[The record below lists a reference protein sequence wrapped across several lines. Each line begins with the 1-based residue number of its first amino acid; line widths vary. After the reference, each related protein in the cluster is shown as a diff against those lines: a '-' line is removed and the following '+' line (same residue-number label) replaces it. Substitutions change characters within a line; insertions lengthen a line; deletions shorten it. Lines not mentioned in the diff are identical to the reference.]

1 MTCILVKVALPMN
14 LPDPDITEQQPVPPD
29 VRFVK
34 RLVIVLTS
42 VMIVGIAVIVG
53 LLALR
58 LSAPPALPQE
68 LDLPDGVTAGAVT
81 LARDWVL
88 VLDADGTEVLLFDRA
103 TGALRHRVALPRS
116 GEN

>member
-1 MTCILVKVALPMN
+1 MPDLDSPDTQPLP
-14 LPDPDITEQQPVPPD
+14 PE

-42 VMIVGIAVIVG
+42 VMIVGIVIIVG

-58 LSAPPALPQE
+58 LSAPPAPLTLPDQ
-68 LDLPDGVTAGAVT
+68 LALPDGVTPAAVT

-88 VLDADGTEVLLFDRA
+88 VLSEDGTEVLLFDRA
-103 TGALRHRVALPRS
+103 SGALRHRLTLPA
-116 GEN
+116 GAEN